1 MKEQLLISDENDI
14 RLDVWLSRN
23 LKEYSR
29 TFFQKL
35 IDDNMILVNGNIV
48 KSKYKLSFSDRITV
62 KIPDPVPL
70 EIKGEDI
77 PLDIIFEDMDILVI
91 NKPKGMVVHP
101 APGNPSH
108 TLVNAVLNHCRDDLS
123 DINGVIRPGIVHRL
137 DKDTSG
143 LIIVAKNNN
152 AHKRLTSA
160 FKNREVGKIY
170 FALVK
175 GVIKENNGVIDLSIS
190 RHPVERKK
198 FAHIPGKGR
207 QAQTSFKVIE
217 RFNDVTY
224 VEVTLH
230 TGRTHQIRVH
240 FSHIGHPVLGD
251 PVYSRKSEEFG
262 LDGQALHAGF
272 LSFKHPVSGHIMNF
286 EAPLPNYFK
295 ELLEKI
301 KKI

>member
-70 EIKGEDI
+70 EIKAEDI

-108 TLVNAVLNHCRDDLS
+108 TLVNAVLNHCKDDLS